1 MVFDQ
6 GKMGRSILQQFALG
20 GGRIDLGQMPGI
32 VGASF
37 TQSPLKQLPTQ
48 VVQKR
53 GIVSPGGDLQDPA
66 VVNASPLLKAA
77 ASQIGKPYVF
87 GSGPDTSS
95 FDCSDL
101 IQWAYKQIG
110 VNLPR
115 DTYHQVHAGRAV
127 DPNKEQ
133 LRPGDLVFP
142 SDHHVVMYVGDGKV
156 IAAPHTGTVVQYQ
169 PLANFGKL
177 YAVRRIGG

>member
-1 MVFDQ
+1 VFDPALFSRNLRNQ
-6 GKMGRSILQQFALG
+6 FIAGK
-20 GGRIDLGQMPGI
+20 GRIDLLGLGQTRQESY
-32 VGASF
+32 V
-37 TQSPLKQLPTQ
+37 QSPLKQLPTE
-48 VVQKR
+48 VVQQK
-53 GIVSPGGDLQDPA
+53 GLVSPGGDLQDPA
-66 VVNASPLLKAA
+66 IVNASPLLKAA

-101 IQWAYKQIG
+101 IQWAYGQIG
-110 VNLPR
+110 VKLPR
-115 DTYHQVHAGRAV
+115 TTFDQIKMGRGV

-142 SDHHVVMYVGDGKV
+142 SSHHVVMYVGGGKV

-169 PLANFGKL
+169 PLSNFGKL